1 VKLPNADHAIIPI
14 EKLSGYCLDEE
25 HEHGQ
30 HKAYLFSRL
39 LGINRDNLDDLRVLL
54 EVAVRDNEVAAS
66 KNTEHGTIYYID
78 SEVVRTERIFIL
90 RSLWII
96 LNGEIIPRFVSC
108 YVRRKGAKHNAS

>member
-1 VKLPNADHAIIPI
+1 MRLPNADQAIIPI

-39 LGINRDNLDDLRVLL
+39 LGINRENLDDLRVLL
-54 EVAVRDNEVAAS
+54 ESSIRENEVVAV
-66 KNTEHGTIYYID
+66 KKTEHGTIYYID
-78 SEVVRTERIFIL
+78 SEVARNERTFIL

-96 LNGEIIPRFVSC
+96 LNVEIIPLFVSC
-108 YVRRKGAKHNAS
+108 YVRSKGAKHNER